1 MFWTKKVKDVAIL
14 AFLVLAGVCVVDFL
28 IDIIKYGNFFNY
40 LLSLVRSLINYGLT
54 LAGLLITCEISE
66 NVYDIKMG
74 NKTPASTASPIP
86 AAKPAAPA
94 AKPAE
99 KAETENSADAE

>member
-1 MFWTKKVKDVAIL
+1 MFWTKKIKDVAIL

-74 NKTPASTASPIP
+74 NKTPASTAAP
-86 AAKPAAPA
+86 AIKPAAPA
-94 AKPAE
+94 APAA
-99 KAETENSADAE
+99 KAEEEKSEDVL

>member
-1 MFWTKKVKDVAIL
+1 MIL
-14 AFLVLAGVCVVDFL
+14 IFLVLAGVCVLDFL
-28 IDIIKYGNFFNY
+28 GDVISSHGKYFFDY
-40 LLSLVRSLINYGLT
+40 LFSLVKSLINYGFTVGT
-54 LAGLLITCEISE
+54 LLVACEISE